1 MLKLWGRTSS
11 INVQKV
17 VWCCAE
23 LGLHCQRIEAGREF
37 GVVDTPEYLAMNPNA
52 LVPTIEDDGF
62 ILWESNVIVRY
73 LCHKHSSGTLYP
85 SEARERFTA
94 EKWMEWQGGTMWP
107 SFRDVFWGLV
117 RTPPEERDHAAI
129 ERAQKQTAKRLAA
142 LETALGQTKYVAGD
156 RFTMG
161 DIPLGVSL
169 RRCFQLG
176 IAERDFPNIARW
188 YGRLGERPAF
198 REYVLEPALT

>member
-23 LGLHCQRIEAGREF
+23 LGLDYQRIEAGREF

-52 LVPTIEDDGF
+52 LVPTIEDNGF
-62 ILWESNVIVRY
+62 ILWESNVILRY
-73 LCHKHSSGTLYP
+73 LCHKHSSGILYP
-85 SEARERFTA
+85 SDARERFTA

-107 SFRDVFWGLV
+107 GFRDVFWGLV
-117 RTPPEERDHAAI
+117 RTPPEQRDHAAI
-129 ERAQKQTAKRLAA
+129 ERAQKQTAKRLAG
-142 LETALGQTKYVAGD
+142 LETALGQSKYVAGG

-188 YGRLGERPAF
+188 YERLSERPAF
-198 REYVLEPALT
+198 REHVLEPALT